1 MLPSK
6 MGAPTAAVGYFGGND
21 ESARG
26 RHPQRAFSCR
36 FPKHTIVGDAASVPR
51 SPSAC
56 QGGHHAVDP
65 PQLQPGGPRD
75 RLAAVSPARA
85 QQPKSLKIT
94 APAGPG
100 GGYDQLARTLQ
111 EVLMAEKLVTSVQVL
126 NVPGAGGTVGLA
138 GFANSKERDPALL
151 VAGLGMIGAIN
162 INKSPVTLDQVTPLA
177 RLQGEYQPLFVA
189 ANSPIKTVNDLLA
202 KFKENPGSVPD
213 HLLSGLVVKAGGGDV
228 KKMNY
233 VPVGTGGEML
243 PLVISGKVTVATGG
257 LNEVAGQLKTGRLRA
272 IGISSPARLP
282 GVDIPTFMEQG
293 VDASLV
299 NWRGLMAPPNLSAED
314 KRALEETIAKMAKS
328 EAWRKMLEQREWVDL
343 YQPSEVF
350 TAFERRSRSASG
362 RC

>member
-1 MLPSK
+1 
-6 MGAPTAAVGYFGGND
+6 
-21 ESARG
+21 
-26 RHPQRAFSCR
+26 
-36 FPKHTIVGDAASVPR
+36 
-51 SPSAC
+51 
-56 QGGHHAVDP
+56 
-65 PQLQPGGPRD
+65 
-75 RLAAVSPARA
+75 
-85 QQPKSLKIT
+85 
-94 APAGPG
+94 
-100 GGYDQLARTLQ
+100 
-111 EVLMAEKLVTSVQVL
+111 
-126 NVPGAGGTVGLA
+126 
-138 GFANSKERDPALL
+138 
-151 VAGLGMIGAIN
+151 MIGAIN

-189 ANSPIKTVNDLLA
+189 ANSPVKTVNDLLA
-202 KFKENPGSVPD
+202 KFKENPGSVSWGGFAPGSPD

-272 IGISSPARLP
+272 IGISSPERLP
-282 GVDIPTFMEQG
+282 GVDIPTFKEQG

-350 TAFERRSRSASG
+350 TAFVKEEQVRIGALLKELG
-362 RC
+362 LA